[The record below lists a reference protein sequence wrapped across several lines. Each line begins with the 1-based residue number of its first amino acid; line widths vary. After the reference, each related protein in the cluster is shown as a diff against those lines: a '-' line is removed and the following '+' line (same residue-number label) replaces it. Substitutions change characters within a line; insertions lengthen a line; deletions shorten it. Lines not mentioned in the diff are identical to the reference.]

1 MKNFLA
7 IVALFVYLIGLRY
20 LTLPAPSLPVLA
32 DSVRSDEPGDTVQ
45 NPDQAA
51 YYTFHNSRPSIL
63 GELQQKFSLSDSL
76 GKLFEY
82 RLNYR
87 PEEVGEFVRD
97 QLRSYYLE
105 EVIHPLRESM
115 FINVFDPALSPMI
128 DDWKREQEKMF
139 LHGQYY
145 PIKVTLR
152 PVHSEAWAR
161 ILIWSSIFPAAYAV
175 YISLKK
181 SLSSSI

>member
-1 MKNFLA
+1 MKN
-7 IVALFVYLIGLRY
+7 LFVIAAFFIYLIGLDY
-20 LTLPAPSLPVLA
+20 LTLPAPLLPTLA
-32 DSVRSDEPGDTVQ
+32 DSARSDEPGDTVQ

-51 YYTFHNSRPSIL
+51 YYTFRDNRPSIL
-63 GELQQKFSLSDSL
+63 GELQQKFSLPPPL
-76 GKLFEY
+76 GKLLQY

-105 EVIHPLRESM
+105 EVIHPLRETM

-128 DDWKREQEKMF
+128 DGWKREQEKMY

-152 PVHSEAWAR
+152 PVYSSEAGRVIVWT
-161 ILIWSSIFPAAYAV
+161 LMFPSLYAV
-175 YISLKK
+175 YLSLRH
-181 SLSSSI
+181 SLT

>member
-1 MKNFLA
+1 MKNLLVIAAF
-7 IVALFVYLIGLRY
+7 FVYLVGLHY

-32 DSVRSDEPGDTVQ
+32 DSARSDEPGDTVQ

-51 YYTFHNSRPSIL
+51 YYTFRDSRPSIL
-63 GELQQKFSLSDSL
+63 GELQQKFSLPPPL
-76 GKLFEY
+76 GKLLEY

-105 EVIHPLRESM
+105 EVVHPLRETL

-128 DDWKREQEKMF
+128 DGWKREQEKMF

-145 PIKVTLR
+145 PVKVHLR
-152 PVHSEAWAR
+152 PVYSNEAGRVIVWT
-161 ILIWSSIFPAAYAV
+161 LIFPAAYLAFL
-175 YISLKK
+175 SLRK
-181 SLSSSI
+181 SLS

>member
-1 MKNFLA
+1 MKN
-7 IVALFVYLIGLRY
+7 LFVVAAFFIYLAGLHY
-20 LTLPAPSLPVLA
+20 LTLPTPKLPSLD
-32 DSVRSDEPGDTVQ
+32 DSARSDEPGDTVQ

-51 YYTFHNSRPSIL
+51 YYTFRDSRPGIL
-63 GELQQKFSLSDSL
+63 GELQEKFSLSDSL
-76 GKLFEY
+76 GKRLEY

-105 EVIHPLRESM
+105 EVIHPLRESL

-128 DDWKREQEKMF
+128 DGWKREQEKMF

-152 PVHSEAWAR
+152 PVYSGETGRVIVWT
-161 ILIWSSIFPAAYAV
+161 LIFPAAYLV
-175 YISLKK
+175 FLSLGK
-181 SLSSSI
+181 SLYEE

>member
-1 MKNFLA
+1 MKN
-7 IVALFVYLIGLRY
+7 LFVILAFFIYLVGLHY
-20 LTLPAPSLPVLA
+20 LTLPAPSPPALA
-32 DSVRSDEPGDTVQ
+32 DSARSDEPGDTVQ

-51 YYTFHNSRPSIL
+51 YYTFRDSRPSIL
-63 GELQQKFSLSDSL
+63 GELQQKFSLLDFL
-76 GKLFEY
+76 GQRLDY

-105 EVIHPLRESM
+105 EVIHPLRESL
-115 FINVFDPALSPMI
+115 FINVFDPAKSPMV
-128 DDWKREQEKMF
+128 DDEKRGQARMF

-152 PVHSEAWAR
+152 PVYSSETGRVVVWT
-161 ILIWSSIFPAAYAV
+161 LIFPAIYLV
-175 YISLKK
+175 FLSLRK
-181 SLSSSI
+181 SFYEK